1 MTRNE
6 KIARGDNAKRLLEAP
21 MFIGVVEELLAES
34 FGAFCATDPLDD
46 DVRESLHSDVR
57 AIHRIK
63 ARLEYFVNDATM
75 EVANAKLDTNQ

>member
-6 KIARGDNAKRLLEAP
+6 KIARGDNAKRLLESP

-34 FGAFCATDPLDD
+34 FGAFCATNALELG
-46 DVRESLHSDVR
+46 VRESLHDDVR

-63 ARLEYFVNDATM
+63 ERLEYFVNDATM